1 MGDPNL
7 FDLQNPDVPGQPREG
22 APLAHRMRPTT
33 LEEFAGQQE
42 ILAPGSALRRAIEAD
57 KLPSMIFFGPPG
69 TGKTSLAMIIA
80 AQTRANFR
88 QVSAVSS
95 GVADLRKVFAEAED
109 ELKYRGRNT
118 ILFVDEIHR
127 FSKAQQDALL
137 PVVESGVVTLVGAT
151 TENPYFEVIGALMSR
166 CELFEFLPLTDE
178 EVMNLVENALSDS
191 SRGLGAKGLSLERAG
206 LEAIARASAGDARAS
221 LIILETAAGM
231 MPESHKGAIPTD
243 VVEEAI
249 HRKPVFYQK
258 GGDLH
263 YDAISAFIKSMRGSD
278 PDAAIY
284 WLAAMLTGGEDP
296 KFIARRMVIFAS
308 EDIGNAD
315 PQALLVATA
324 ASRAVEFVG
333 LPECQINLAQGV
345 AYLALAPKSNASY
358 RAISKAMKAIAEEG
372 TKRPPKHLRD
382 AHYPGAKKLEHGEGY
397 KYPHNFEGGV
407 VEQDYLPPGVERQ
420 RFYRPSERG
429 FEKELSRR
437 VNELNR
443 VLGRDRQ
450 AGPEPEPPEK
460 DDGSS

>member
-7 FDLQNPDVPGQPREG
+7 FNLQNPDVPPAPREG
-22 APLAHRMRPTT
+22 APLAHRMRPST
-33 LEEFAGQQE
+33 LDEFVGQSE
-42 ILAPGSALRRAIEAD
+42 ILAPDGALRRAIEAD
-57 KLPSMIFFGPPG
+57 RLPSMIFFGPPG

-109 ELKYRGRNT
+109 EQAYRGRRT

-137 PVVESGVVTLVGAT
+137 PVVESGVVTLIGAT
-151 TENPYFEVIGALMSR
+151 TENPYFEVIGPLISR
-166 CELFEFLPLTDE
+166 CELYEFLPLDIPE
-178 EVMNLVENALSDS
+178 LMQLVNSALGDRE
-191 SRGLGAKGLSLERAG
+191 RGLGGAG
-206 LEAIARASAGDARAS
+206 LELDEGGREAIARASGGDARAA
-221 LIILETAAGM
+221 LIMLGTAADLAPAG
-231 MPESHKGAIPTD
+231 HQGIIPMTI
-243 VVEEAI
+243 VEEAI

-284 WLAAMLTGGEDP
+284 WLAVMLTGGEDP
-296 KFIARRMVIFAS
+296 KYIARRMVIFAS

-315 PQALLVATA
+315 PQALVVAISV
-324 ASRAVEFVG
+324 SRAVEFVG

-358 RAISKAMKAIAEEG
+358 RAIGKAMKDVEEEG
-372 TKRPPKHLRD
+372 TRRPPKHLRD
-382 AHYPGAKKLEHGEGY
+382 AHYSGAKKLDHGEGY
-397 KYPHNFEGGV
+397 RYPHNYPGAVTG
-407 VEQDYLPPGVERQ
+407 QDYLPPGVEKRS
-420 RFYRPSERG
+420 YYSPSERG

-437 VNELNR
+437 IKKLKQ
-443 VLGRDRQ
+443 VLERGADE
-450 AGPEPEPPEK
+450 G
-460 DDGSS
+460 